1 MSAVASATVLSP
13 LTTAVPS
20 VQNVPAPTA
29 AGIRSEASNRTTSAV
44 TRMSRNDCSNG
55 W

>member
-1 MSAVASATVLSP
+1 MAAVTSATVLSP
-13 LTTAVPS
+13 LTAAVPS

-29 AGIRSEASNRTTSAV
+29 AGIRSEASKRTTSAL
-44 TRMSRNDCSNG
+44 TRMLRNDCSSG